1 MIEATEFYKKWI
13 RYLKENKLYGRYL
26 LDIQS
31 ANKLAYER
39 KKQINKHNDAWWVD
53 FTLCYCSKR
62 DIFLTKAD
70 IFKYRFYIND
80 FRTLKQHI
88 WDLCCY
94 FGPKES
100 IFLSDTYK
108 KYCSFVEEA
117 EKKNRLPIPR
127 SFRKKKDRVRLKGSS
142 EENSPWYNSY
152 YQDKKVLWRR

>member
-39 KKQINKHNDAWWVD
+39 KKQRNKHGDAWWVD
-53 FTLCYCSKR
+53 FTLCYCSKI

-70 IFKYRFYIND
+70 IFKDRFYIND
-80 FRTLKQHI
+80 FRTLKEHI
-88 WDLCCY
+88 WSLCYY

-108 KYCSFVEEA
+108 KYCSFVE
-117 EKKNRLPIPR
+117 KNRLPIPR
-127 SFRKKKDRVRLKGSS
+127 GFRKKKGRVRLKGSS

>member
-39 KKQINKHNDAWWVD
+39 KKQSNEHSDAWWVD

-70 IFKYRFYIND
+70 IFKGRFYIND
-80 FRTLKQHI
+80 FRALKEHI
-88 WDLCCY
+88 WNLCSY
-94 FGPKES
+94 FGAKES

-127 SFRKKKDRVRLKGSS
+127 GFRKKKDRVRLKGSS

-152 YQDKKVLWRR
+152 YQDRKVLWRR